1 MRKTF
6 LLAVTVVAALLV
18 VGMPGEARA
27 GGPGTTPE
35 TKNNRVNFA
44 GGISVGS
51 SGAVP
56 TGPITAMLPWTATID
71 FTSSYSGVQF
81 SSAITVSGAAVNDTC
96 TVSPPAAAAALKAK
110 WGCVVTAANTI
121 KIWFEAGDRTVGQV
135 ALSSGTPSTA
145 TATVVASSIC
155 TCTPVGGTAAIAAAG
170 CATGVSST
178 TLTLTGPNT
187 VTTTMTY
194 DCYAP
199 VDPASGAFEG
209 VVIKH

>member
-1 MRKTF
+1 MKTLSLF
-6 LLAVTVVAALLV
+6 AVAALLA
-18 VGMPGEARA
+18 VGLSTPAHAA
-27 GGPGTTPE
+27 GGPAASVE
-35 TKNNRVNFA
+35 TKSGRWDFK
-44 GGISVGS
+44 GGIRVGS
-51 SGAVP
+51 GGTV
-56 TGPITAMLPWTATID
+56 GGMIPWSSTID
-71 FTSSYSGVQF
+71 FTTAYSGIQF
-81 SSAITVSGAAVNDTC
+81 SSAITVADVAVNDTC

-121 KIWFEAGDRTVGQV
+121 KITFEAGDRTVGQV
-135 ALSSGTPSTA
+135 ALSSASPSTA
-145 TATVVASSIC
+145 TATVSASSIC
-155 TCTPVGGTAAIAAAG
+155 TCTPVGASAAIAAAG

-199 VDPASGAFEG
+199 VDPASGTFEG